1 LKHFAI
7 VLIAGI
13 VGLAAGCWD
22 ARTCA
27 AAAADEEA
35 VDLILS
41 LLGEEDRDM
50 RALAFQQIREEVPG
64 AAATK
69 KFVAALPKLPPEV
82 QAGLLEA
89 LGDRGDPV
97 ARPAIVAMLESKE
110 PAVRA
115 SALKALGPLGTAE
128 EVPLLARWAAE
139 GSEAEKKAAR
149 QSLIRLRAEGMNKVI
164 VAAIEKAPPAQRA
177 ALIAALAGRN
187 ATEALPAIIH
197 HLQDDEG
204 AVRLAAIGA
213 LRALAGPD
221 EAVALVSAVCRAK
234 EAAEQHAAELALLSL
249 ASRQREKIAG
259 SVIEGLKTASP
270 QAKASLLR
278 VLARIGNAQ
287 ALEAIVQCLKDQEQS
302 VRDEAVRLLAVWPDP
317 AVVPHLMAL
326 AANSDNLRD
335 QVLVVRALVQLGGP
349 PKGKPADLQLLAEA
363 LRLAKRPQE
372 KRLVLGAL
380 GLADD
385 PKALSLIAPLLDQD
399 ELVEEAALAAV
410 QVAERIK
417 QADKGEV
424 RAVLERVVQKSKN
437 AEVVQRAQKLL
448 SAQ

>member
-1 LKHFAI
+1 MKHFAI
-7 VLIAGI
+7 VLIAGF
-13 VGLAAGCWD
+13 VGLAAGCWAD
-22 ARTCA
+22 RIWA
-27 AAAADEEA
+27 AAGADEEA

-89 LGDRGDPV
+89 LGDRGDPI

-149 QSLIRLRAEGMNKVI
+149 QSLIRLRGEGMNKVI
-164 VAAIEKAPPAQRA
+164 VAAMEKALPAQRA

-197 HLQDDEG
+197 HLQDEDG
-204 AVRLAAIGA
+204 AVRVAAIGA
-213 LRALAGPD
+213 LRTLGGPT
-221 EAVALVSAVCRAK
+221 EAEALVAAICRAK
-234 EAAEQHAAELALLSL
+234 QTAEQHAAELALLSL

-259 SVIEGLKTASP
+259 SVTQGLKTAP
-270 QAKASLLR
+270 PPAKVSLLR
-278 VLARIGNAQ
+278 VLARIGNTQ
-287 ALEAIVQCLKDQEQS
+287 ALETIVQCLQDQEQS

-317 AVVPHLMAL
+317 AVVPHLLAL
-326 AANSDNLRD
+326 ASKSDNLRD
-335 QVLVVRALVQLGGP
+335 QVLVVRALVQLGSP
-349 PKGKPADLQLLAEA
+349 LKGKPADLQLLSEA

-385 PKALSLIAPLLDQD
+385 PKALSLIAPLLDQA

-410 QVAERIK
+410 QVAEKVK
-417 QADKGEV
+417 QADKSEV
-424 RAVLERVVQKSKN
+424 RAVLERAIQKSNN
-437 AEVVQRAQKLL
+437 AEVVERAKKLL
-448 SAQ
+448 TSQ